1 MNFFKRV
8 PEEVQYVRLQLNTL
22 SQTKKLTLCSIL
34 TCSAAIFQASGGF
47 LPVFGYIISIF
58 STAPVIFCSLISI
71 QFGILS
77 YVLTI
82 ILLVMLQ
89 PSEVLI
95 YSFTTGL
102 LGLGIGISIL
112 YLNRKVTIIFCSSL
126 YLVFGI
132 LVLLYALKFP
142 ILGPI
147 GSKTFSLW
155 ETLGIFLFSF
165 FYSLIWVEL
174 CLFCLKRLRVI
185 FKF

>member
-1 MNFFKRV
+1 MDFFKRI
-8 PEEVQYVRLQLNTL
+8 PDEVQYVRLQLNKL
-22 SQTKKLTLCSIL
+22 SQTKKLTLSSIL
-34 TCSAAIFQASGGF
+34 TCSAVIFQSSGGF

-58 STAPVIFCSLISI
+58 STAPVIFCSLISM

-77 YVLTI
+77 YLLTI

-89 PSEVLI
+89 PSEVLV

-112 YLNRKVTIIFCSSL
+112 YLCRKVNIIFSSSL
-126 YLVFGI
+126 CLISGI
-132 LVLLYALKFP
+132 LVLLYVLQFP

-165 FYSLIWVEL
+165 FYSWIWVEL
-174 CLFCLKRLRVI
+174 CLFCLIRLKVI
-185 FKF
+185 FKL